1 MNEIQSLAM
10 GSLMG
15 FIFKLI
21 GTLVDAQ
28 GKAVQSMLEKQNV
41 ADSSADKASARVGGV
56 FVRRTIVITIL
67 FALVIVPLMMAFS
80 KEGLTILENKSF
92 LFFEWSTWETL
103 SGYVVLSEVRNTL
116 SAIVGFYFGSSQ
128 IN

>member
-1 MNEIQSLAM
+1 MNEIESLGM

-21 GTLVDAQ
+21 GALVEAQ
-28 GKAVQSMLEKQNV
+28 GKTVQSMLEKQDM
-41 ADSSADKASARVGGV
+41 ADSSADKASSRVGGV

-67 FALVIVPLMMAFS
+67 FALVIVPLIMAFN
-80 KEGLTILENKSF
+80 KEGLTVLENKSF

-103 SGYVVLSEVRNTL
+103 AGYVILPEVRQTL
-116 SAIVGFYFGSSQ
+116 LAIVGFYFGSSQ
-128 IN
+128 IK